1 MKIAIGVV
9 CTLLCGVAGA
19 AGSVDALQDRV
30 QKNLV
35 PIRSID
41 PTDED
46 FSDLLPLRDKIGTA
60 RVVQLGEPGHGAGSS
75 FSAKAR
81 LVKFLHERMGFE
93 VLVWESGL
101 YDVGLSAEE
110 GIFPIWAKAAEVQ
123 PLLEYARASRTT
135 PDPLEMAGFDVQF
148 NSDISFN
155 RFANDLHEFMR
166 PISNPTTRS
175 NALELADQ
183 AMTGYT
189 AIRRGI
195 RSGPRAPDANAFRTA
210 RAILVESTDRLL
222 GVMREERPQFLQV
235 HSQQALEMME
245 HVIENMRTDGLDLY
259 DVIGP
264 DRPAGTAPFVPR
276 LEVENRRDARNAVN
290 LLWLIQ
296 RVYPGKKVIVWAHN
310 THVMNAY
317 YASDWRTAYS
327 EAHADSMKPTG
338 VFLKES
344 LGDQLYTI
352 VMTTYEGTDEW
363 VGSPKPTQVAVAP
376 VGSIEERIRRLHEPF
391 AVLDLRS
398 FKTEAQMRLPKYDT
412 NTFHD
417 LAKVADAVLYI
428 DHMTAASPIKIDPH

>member
-1 MKIAIGVV
+1 VKIAVALMCI
-9 CTLLCGVAGA
+9 LLCGLASA
-19 AGSVDALQDRV
+19 APSDPMQEQI

-41 PTDED
+41 PADED
-46 FSDLLPLRDKIGTA
+46 FSDLAPLLDKIGTA

-93 VLVWESGL
+93 VLIWESGL
-101 YDVGLSAEE
+101 YDVGLSAGQ

-123 PLLEYARASRTT
+123 PLLEYARDSRTM
-135 PDPLEMAGFDVQF
+135 PDSLEMAGFDVQF

-166 PISNPTTRS
+166 PLTNAATRS
-175 NALELADQ
+175 SGLELADR

-195 RSGPRAPDANAFRTA
+195 HSGPRPPDADAFRKA
-210 RAILVESTDRLL
+210 RDILLEGTDRLL
-222 GVMREERPQFLQV
+222 ALMRDQRPQFLQV
-235 HSQQALEMME
+235 HSPHALELME

-259 DVIGP
+259 DVLGP

-327 EAHADSMKPTG
+327 DAHADSMKPTG
-338 VFLKES
+338 VFLKEA
-344 LGDQLYTI
+344 LGNQLYTI
-352 VMTTYEGTDEW
+352 VMTTYQGTDEW
-363 VGSPKPTQVAVAP
+363 VGSSKATEVPAAP
-376 VGSIEERIRRLHEPF
+376 VGSIEERIRRVGKPF

-398 FKTEAQMRLPKYDT
+398 FETEAQMRLPKYDT

-417 LAKVADAVLYI
+417 LAKVADAVFYI